1 MEIRLALRTHRAIRA
16 LLERVRTAELGRA
29 PAGDS
34 SAARRSSRGRRE
46 SALLFIWRSGRVP
59 AKLNGRDCQVEW
71 ILFVVLQTGAA
82 PMTPEH
88 HLFQAVE
95 LGDRLMC
102 EGLLDDMKNCMQSQ
116 YRIKLG

>member
-1 MEIRLALRTHRAIRA
+1 
-16 LLERVRTAELGRA
+16 
-29 PAGDS
+29 
-34 SAARRSSRGRRE
+34 
-46 SALLFIWRSGRVP
+46 
-59 AKLNGRDCQVEW
+59 VEW

-116 YRIKLG
+116 YRIKLGFCAPKHSASLGPGARKRYEEKFPQYAPAKSSAD